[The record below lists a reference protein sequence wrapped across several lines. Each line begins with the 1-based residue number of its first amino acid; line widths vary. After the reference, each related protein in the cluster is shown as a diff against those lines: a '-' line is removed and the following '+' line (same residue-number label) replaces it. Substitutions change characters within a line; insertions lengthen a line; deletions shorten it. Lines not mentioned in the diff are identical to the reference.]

1 MPEKEDTPCPYDIME
16 DNIMSERRILVRK
29 RLFLFAIC
37 LITAIGFYNV
47 TLHPPA
53 AGIPVSIAAKNGPRI
68 LLMPLDSRPPCRQF
82 VIDAGRIAG
91 IEIITPPSKLMD
103 YYSQPGNTKALQ
115 DWIMANINGCDAAI
129 LSIDQLLHGG
139 LLAAREAKKSPA
151 DVAALLT
158 FFSRLHQCH
167 PEVPLYAF
175 NILPRLT
182 PPDSIDSWPER
193 KRLMRYSRLADRTA
207 LAASSPNPDDLA
219 ALNQLKKEIQ
229 PENLRQYEELFRQNT
244 QLNKQLARLAK
255 KGIFTRLVIGQDDGE
270 KYGIP
275 NMEKRAIQTYLTAEN
290 ITDKQV
296 FITHGADE
304 IALTL
309 LAAIDVQKNG
319 RSPRIFL
326 AYNDPATP
334 EYIMPYMAG
343 SIAATAQEKI
353 QLLHGIQTETPETAD
368 FILYLSG
375 GNTATLS
382 CRRENAANIK
392 NFIRQ
397 GYSLALVDLSEHFAA
412 DETLLPLLIKNQ
424 TPLHSLIAYAGWN
437 TASNAIGTAMSQA
450 VLFTNGK
457 QTAANHDD
465 WLRLY
470 AANLTFLDNRYLE
483 DYFYLKDSIDGINS
497 SLRKAGYTNVSD
509 LDLEHNYQWA
519 NYMLQT
525 AMNRRLSRLKQTAAF
540 RAPVVLS
547 SPDGPTKLYVREIS
561 CDTSYPWPRTF
572 EIYLHS
578 TLWLNEIK

>member
-1 MPEKEDTPCPYDIME
+1 M
-16 DNIMSERRILVRK
+16 RK
-29 RLFLFAIC
+29 RLLLFAIFI
-37 LITAIGFYNV
+37 ITAIGFYNV
-47 TLHPPA
+47 ALHPPA
-53 AGIPVSIAAKNGPRI
+53 AGTPVSIAAKHGPRI
-68 LLMPLDSRPPCRQF
+68 LLLPLDSRPPCRQF

-103 YYSQPGNTKALQ
+103 YYSQPGDTKALQ
-115 DWIMANINGCDAAI
+115 DWVMANINGCDAAI

-139 LLAAREAKKSPA
+139 LLAAREARKSPA
-151 DVAALLT
+151 DIVDLSAFLT
-158 FFSRLHQCH
+158 RLHQCH

-193 KRLMRYSRLADRTA
+193 KRLMRYSRLVDRIA
-207 LAASSPNPDDLA
+207 LAAPSPNPEDLV
-219 ALNQLKKEIQ
+219 ALDQLKEQIQ
-229 PENLRQYEELFRQNT
+229 PKNLRQYEELFRQNT
-244 QLNKQLARLAK
+244 QLNKQLALLAK

-275 NMEKRAIQTYLTAEN
+275 NLEKRAIQTYLTAEN
-290 ITDKQV
+290 ISDEQV

-309 LAAIDVQKNG
+309 LAAIDVEKKG
-319 RSPRIFL
+319 RPPKIFL

-353 QLLHGIQTETPETAD
+353 RLLHGIETKNPETAD

-382 CRRENAANIK
+382 RRRENAANIK
-392 NFIRQ
+392 NLIRQ
-397 GYSLALVDLSEHFAA
+397 GYPLALVDLSEHFTA
-412 DETLLPLLIKNQ
+412 DETLLPLLIKKQ
-424 TPLHSLIAYAGWN
+424 TPLHALIAYAGWN

-450 VLFTNGK
+450 VLFINGK
-457 QTAANHDD
+457 HAAASHDD
-465 WLRLY
+465 LLRLY

-483 DYFYLKDSIDGINS
+483 DYFYLKDSINGINRN
-497 SLRKAGYTNVSD
+497 LRKAGYSNVSD

-547 SPDGPTKLYVREIS
+547 APDGPTKLYVRDIT